1 MNEVNSL
8 QANLNGTVS
17 LMVDTM
23 SSMVKIMLVSI
34 GNIVGIAITVFT
46 CILFAKIFRAIIMLV
61 YDFSRGTIFIDKNK
75 FTFLSSSYYFGIH
88 R

>member
-1 MNEVNSL
+1 MDVVNSL

-23 SSMVKIMLVSI
+23 SPMVKIMLVSI

>member
-1 MNEVNSL
+1 M

-17 LMVDTM
+17 LMVDIM
-23 SSMVKIMLVSI
+23 SPMVKIMLVSI

>member
-1 MNEVNSL
+1 M
-8 QANLNGTVS
+8 QANLNDTVS

-23 SSMVKIMLVSI
+23 SPMVKIMLVSI